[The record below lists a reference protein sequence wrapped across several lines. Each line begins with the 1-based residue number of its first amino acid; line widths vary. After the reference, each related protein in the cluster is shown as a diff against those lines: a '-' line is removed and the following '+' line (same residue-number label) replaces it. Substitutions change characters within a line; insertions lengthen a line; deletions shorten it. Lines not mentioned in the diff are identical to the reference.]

1 LHYYVSR
8 TNCTGPRIV
17 CNINITYLVLG
28 IWVTTIIT
36 WFMYWMTH
44 HTDSLLSR
52 NISMT
57 WSLFFMWMRFHMLFS
72 TALFLH
78 IATMSLLVVCSLAF
92 GCDHNHPA
100 KSCKLVS
107 TALGLDKGLDKCW
120 LALNLIRRV
129 GSMPKY

>member
-1 LHYYVSR
+1 MSAGQIALVLAEFWSSSFALS
-8 TNCTGPRIV
+8 IV

-57 WSLFFMWMRFHMLFS
+57 
-72 TALFLH
+72 
-78 IATMSLLVVCSLAF
+78 
-92 GCDHNHPA
+92 
-100 KSCKLVS
+100 
-107 TALGLDKGLDKCW
+107 
-120 LALNLIRRV
+120 
-129 GSMPKY
+129 